1 MTISAKSRIKQCDPF
16 CTRKPLEDKTAT
28 LKDKPVKA
36 KKSNSVP
43 KSLKTFMEGVQLVKQ
58 IDEKR
63 KQRTIIEKKQQ
74 DEKKKLQEEIKNNNT
89 TTTTTTTTTATT
101 TTNTS
106 TTTPKINNNNNKR
119 LNKKQL
125 KQQQKEKQ
133 VIVTDLK
140 DDIKKLNSLYYRQS
154 REDVPEG
161 VKEEEEIENT
171 NLKKYK
177 GELHSDYLDRINKEI
192 AKKMKKSTSTYQKR
206 KEFFDEKKLKEKLK
220 KQGVKYSDYL
230 EKEKREEEKR
240 KEQEE
245 GGSES
250 TENGKKKRKR
260 NVDDF
265 DELKDNI
272 RFGEQI
278 ERPPSQLP
286 TLKNFTNKKVM
297 QNTDSSKR
305 DYLWQQTNQ
314 GSTTNNEN
322 LISSKKLE
330 EEKQKKKNEKK
341 LKKQKIT
348 NEADAEQEA
357 LKRNLEALKQKTIE
371 HYNQTKKR
379 RQLQNKKEIKE
390 NKESE
395 NPQTLK
401 RKFYL

>member
-16 CTRKPLEDKTAT
+16 CTRKPLEDKSAT

-74 DEKKKLQEEIKNNNT
+74 DEKKKLQEEINNNTTTTPT
-89 TTTTTTTTTATT
+89 TTTTTTTTT
-101 TTNTS
+101 
-106 TTTPKINNNNNKR
+106 PKIINNNNNNNNKR

-245 GGSES
+245 E
-250 TENGKKKRKR
+250 EANGAATKKKRKR

-305 DYLWQQTNQ
+305 DYLWQQ
-314 GSTTNNEN
+314 GSTNNEN